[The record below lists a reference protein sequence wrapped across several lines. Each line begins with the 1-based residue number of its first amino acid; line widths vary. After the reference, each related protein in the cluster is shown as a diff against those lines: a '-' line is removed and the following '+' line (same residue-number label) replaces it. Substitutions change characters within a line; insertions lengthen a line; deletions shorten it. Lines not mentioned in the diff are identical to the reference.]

1 MLKGSEPNKINNWI
15 CLLERGTEYEVQLI
29 KSYLDNLQIPSNVLS
44 KRDSSFT
51 QNFGELSMVYLYVPK
66 EFEKSARKALD
77 ALNEDLECDDSNDSE
92 IIDNE
97 SDSIE

>member
-29 KSYLDNLQIPSNVLS
+29 KSYLDNLEIPSNVLS

-77 ALNEDLECDDSNDSE
+77 ELNEDLESDHSNDSE
-92 IIDNE
+92 ITDNE
-97 SDSIE
+97 T

>member
-1 MLKGSEPNKINNWI
+1 MLKGSEPNKIDNWI

-29 KSYLDNLQIPSNVLS
+29 KSYLDNLGIPCNVLS

-66 EFEKSARKALD
+66 KFEKSARKALD
-77 ALNEDLECDDSNDSE
+77 ALNEEMESDHSNDSE
-92 IIDNE
+92 ITGNE
-97 SDSIE
+97 T

>member
-1 MLKGSEPNKINNWI
+1 MLKGSEPNRIKNWV

-29 KSYLDNLQIPSNVLS
+29 KSFLDSLQIPSNILS

-77 ALNEDLECDDSNDSE
+77 ELNDELENDRSDDSGIN
-92 IIDNE
+92 DNE
-97 SDSIE
+97 T

>member
-1 MLKGSEPNKINNWI
+1 MLKGSGPNKIDNWI

-29 KSYLDNLQIPSNVLS
+29 KSYLDNLQIPSNILS

-51 QNFGELSMVYLYVPK
+51 QNFGELSRVYLYVPK

-77 ALNEDLECDDSNDSE
+77 ELKEDLDSDPSNDSE
-92 IIDNE
+92 ITGNE
-97 SDSIE
+97 SEAD

>member
-1 MLKGSEPNKINNWI
+1 MLKGSEPNKFDNWI

-29 KSYLDNLQIPSNVLS
+29 KSYLDNLNIPSNVLS

-77 ALNEDLECDDSNDSE
+77 ALNEDLESDDSNDSE
-92 IIDNE
+92 ITGNE
-97 SDSIE
+97 N

>member
-1 MLKGSEPNKINNWI
+1 MLKGSEPNKFENWI

-29 KSYLDNLQIPSNVLS
+29 KSFLDNLRIPSNVLS

-77 ALNEDLECDDSNDSE
+77 SLNEDLESEGSNDSE
-92 IIDNE
+92 ITGNE
-97 SDSIE
+97 N

>member
-1 MLKGSEPNKINNWI
+1 MFKKSKPNQVDNWI

-29 KSYLDNLQIPSNVLS
+29 KSYLDSLQIPSNVLS

-51 QNFGELSMVYLYVPK
+51 QSFGELSNVYLYVPK

-77 ALNEDLECDDSNDSE
+77 ELNEELESDPSDDS
-92 IIDNE
+92 
-97 SDSIE
+97 